1 MVTTPL
7 PRRSELAKLLEEM
20 SPDARRL
27 LTEDARWWPHDD
39 GSVAFRLPVAKE
51 DMEALHELSDVLLCV
66 GFEVESRRLGAEEV
80 LPVPEGDGLTSAE
93 LGSLLDERRHLPR
106 NEYDRAEGDRQV
118 DGPTSFRLPGHG
130 R

>member
-7 PRRSELAKLLEEM
+7 PRRPELARLLEEM

-27 LTEDARWWPHDD
+27 LTEDARWWPRDD
-39 GSVAFRLPVAKE
+39 GSVAFRLRAAKE
-51 DMEALHELSDVLLCV
+51 DVEALHELSDVLLCM
-66 GFEVESRRLGAEEV
+66 GFELEPRHLGAEEV

-93 LGSLLDERRHLPR
+93 LASLLERRHLPR

-118 DGPTSFRLPGHG
+118 DGPTSFQLPGHG